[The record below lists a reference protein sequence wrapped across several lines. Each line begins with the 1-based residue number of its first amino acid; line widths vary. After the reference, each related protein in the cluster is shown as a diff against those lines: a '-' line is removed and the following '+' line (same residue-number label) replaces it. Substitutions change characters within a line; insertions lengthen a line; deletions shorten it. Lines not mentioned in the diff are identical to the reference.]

1 MSEETGVTT
10 PEAPEVTPA
19 ATTEPVA
26 TPQGETP
33 APAEVQKEAEPAKT
47 FTQAELD
54 AIVQKEK
61 AKAARIAESRAMK
74 ARIEALERN
83 LQQQA
88 QPSQQPQ
95 NTDRPTRANF
105 ASDDDYVEAMAD
117 WKLEQRDKA
126 TRAARETQQR
136 TELANR
142 TEAVYS
148 EAERL
153 PGFDRDA
160 FDSLPLTPAIAAALV
175 DSDVSAKLMHYMAQ
189 NPEEVAKIANLPP
202 ARQAAAIGRMEAK
215 VDVAPPV
222 SNAPPPMKPVG
233 TRGSASNSDLGR
245 ASMEEYIA
253 QRQKQGARWSRW

>member
-1 MSEETGVTT
+1 MSEEAGVTT
-10 PEAPEVTPA
+10 PETAEPA
-19 ATTEPVA
+19 ATPETVA
-26 TPQGETP
+26 TPATETLA
-33 APAEVQKEAEPAKT
+33 APDVKTEAEAKT

-136 TELANR
+136 TELVNR

>member
-1 MSEETGVTT
+1 MSEETGAVA

-19 ATTEPVA
+19 ATPETVA
-26 TPQGETP
+26 TPATETLA
-33 APAEVQKEAEPAKT
+33 APDVKTEAEAKT

>member
-10 PEAPEVTPA
+10 PEVTEAPASTPA
-19 ATTEPVA
+19 ATPETVA
-26 TPQGETP
+26 TPATETQA
-33 APAEVQKEAEPAKT
+33 APDVKTEAEAKT

-74 ARIEALERN
+74 SRIEALERN

-88 QPSQQPQ
+88 QPQQQPQ
-95 NTDRPTRANF
+95 SDRPTRANF

-117 WKLEQRDKA
+117 WKLEQRDK
-126 TRAARETQQR
+126 TFRAAQAQEQRKHLADR
-136 TELANR
+136 TES
-142 TEAVYS
+142 VYS
-148 EAERL
+148 EASKL

-189 NPEEVAKIANLPP
+189 NPDEVAKIANLPP

-215 VDVAPPV
+215 VDSAPPV

-233 TRGSASNSDLGR
+233 SRGSASNSDLGR

-253 QRQKQGARWSRW
+253 QRKKQGARWA